1 MKSAKKSKFNIVKA
15 IKRKGRIQQL
25 EWEKTHGK
33 LRSKVIDKTRT
44 SKQERKDFKKKTIKQ
59 IIQEE

>member
-1 MKSAKKSKFNIVKA
+1 MGKNSKKFDIVKA
-15 IKRKGRIQQL
+15 IKRKGRSQQL

-33 LRSKVIDKTRT
+33 LRAKIIDKTKT
-44 SKQERKDFKKKTIKQ
+44 SKQIRKDFKEKTIKQ